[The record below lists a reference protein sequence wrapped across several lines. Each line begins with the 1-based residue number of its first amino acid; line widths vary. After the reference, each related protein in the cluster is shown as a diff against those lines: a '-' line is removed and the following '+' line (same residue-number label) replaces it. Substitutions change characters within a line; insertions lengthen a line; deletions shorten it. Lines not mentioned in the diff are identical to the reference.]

1 MRNLKVLQHSYKSL
15 YAAYNISNF
24 LSEDYLQQLTNKTIE
39 LSNQDSMNKTTGV
52 KANMTKYDELLQ
64 HEEYRNLF
72 SSVLEYLTMF
82 LRLRDPVSSQKY
94 RHTIFDAWGMQHFKG
109 DYTLNH
115 NHGHASWS
123 MVFYL
128 RVPTEDTYIYFDEFN
143 KSSLIKT
150 NSLYV
155 FPGMLNHSVNEHNS
169 DISRVS
175 ISANIK
181 TEHIN

>member
-1 MRNLKVLQHSYKSL
+1 MKNLNILQHNYKSL
-15 YAAYNISNF
+15 YAVYSISNF
-24 LSEDYLQQLTNKTIE
+24 LSEDYLQQLTDKTIK
-39 LSNQDSMNKTTGV
+39 LTNQDAMNRTTGV

-64 HEEYRNLF
+64 HEEYRDLF

-82 LRLRDPVSSQKY
+82 LRLRDPVSNQRYK
-94 RHTIFDAWGMQHFKG
+94 HTIFDAWGIQHLKG

-128 RVPTEDTYIYFDEFN
+128 RVPTDDTYIYFDEFN
-143 KSSLIKT
+143 RERLIET
-150 NSLYV
+150 NTLYI
-155 FPGMLNHSVNEHNS
+155 FPGILNHSVNKHSS
-169 DISRVS
+169 DVSRVS

-181 TEHIN
+181 TEQ